1 MSTPRR
7 LAVIMAGGSGE
18 RFWPVSTRERPKQFL
33 HLSSPQASLIQEA
46 VGRAESA
53 VGAGHVGVVTGRHL
67 AAATLAANPQ
77 LTPDEVWAEPSK
89 RNTGGAMVWTAA
101 NVMARY
107 EDWALITLAM
117 LSADHRIAPEARFV
131 ADVQLAM
138 HAAEDHGAIVT
149 IGIQPTRPE
158 TGYGYIETS
167 EPTPLVAGVHH
178 PAMVESFREKPD
190 RATAELFVQ
199 TGRFLWNSGMFFL
212 TIPTLL
218 AEMEHAAP
226 ELASATRAIA
236 GHLRAH
242 DMAAAESAFAELP
255 DVSFDYAVMERARK
269 VMVVAATFDWD
280 DLGSWD
286 AVARTYPADAQ
297 GNVALGTHRAE
308 DAERN
313 VVYVDGTDQCV
324 SLLGVSDLV
333 VVVTEGQVL
342 VCPKDRAQEVKR
354 LARPAP

>member
-53 VGAGHVGVVTGRHL
+53 VGMGHVGVVTGRHL

-77 LTPDEVWAEPSK
+77 LTPDEVWAEPAK

-107 EDWALITLAM
+107 EDWANVTLAM
-117 LSADHRIAPEARFV
+117 LSADHRIGPESRFI

-138 HAAEDHGAIVT
+138 QAAEDHGAIVT

-158 TGYGYIETS
+158 TGYGYIETLETIS
-167 EPTPLVAGVHH
+167 FSGSAHQ

-190 RATAELFVQ
+190 QRTAESFVQ

-212 TIPTLL
+212 TLPALI

-226 ELASATRAIA
+226 ELAAATRAIA

-242 DMAAAESAFAELP
+242 DMAAAETTFDQLP
-255 DVSFDYAVMERARK
+255 DVSFDYAVMERARN

-286 AVARTYPADAQ
+286 AVARTYPADDQ
-297 GNVALGTHRAE
+297 GNVALGNLRAD

-313 VVYVDGTDQCV
+313 VVYVDGTGQSV

-333 VVVTEGQVL
+333 VVVTNGQVL

-354 LARPAP
+354 LARPTP

>member
-1 MSTPRR
+1 
-7 LAVIMAGGSGE
+7 
-18 RFWPVSTRERPKQFL
+18 
-33 HLSSPQASLIQEA
+33 
-46 VGRAESA
+46 
-53 VGAGHVGVVTGRHL
+53 
-67 AAATLAANPQ
+67 
-77 LTPDEVWAEPSK
+77 
-89 RNTGGAMVWTAA
+89 
-101 NVMARY
+101 MARY
-107 EDWALITLAM
+107 EDWPSVTLAM
-117 LSADHRIAPEARFV
+117 LSADHRIAPEARFA
-131 ADVQLAM
+131 ADVRLAM
-138 HAAEDHGAIVT
+138 QAAEDHGAIVT

-158 TGYGYIETS
+158 TGYGYIETA
-167 EPTPLVAGVHH
+167 EPIPLVAGVHH

-226 ELASATRAIA
+226 ELAAATRAIA

-242 DMAAAESAFAELP
+242 EMAAAESAFAELP

-286 AVARTYPADAQ
+286 AVARTYAADSQ
-297 GNVALGTHRAE
+297 GNVALGRLRAE

-313 VVYVDGTDQCV
+313 VVYVDGTDQFV

-333 VVVTEGQVL
+333 VVVTEGQIL